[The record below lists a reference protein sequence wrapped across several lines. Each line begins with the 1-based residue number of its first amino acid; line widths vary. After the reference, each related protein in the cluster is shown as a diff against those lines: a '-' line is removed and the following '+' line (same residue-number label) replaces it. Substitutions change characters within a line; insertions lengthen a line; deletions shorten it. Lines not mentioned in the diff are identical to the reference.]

1 MWLSYSSSASLL
13 ELSPHWA
20 ACCLLQQALMC
31 WSVLSWVFGATAL
44 LSYPGS
50 VPLNPSWSFPRPQS
64 SKSPFLYLYP
74 SHSSFFRFSPYPL
87 LMTWRSRCTLAFA
100 CLWSEIAGITLFP
113 FPREHSWGAPL
124 PLEHCLRISIPLP
137 SLEQKKPCQA
147 LLPEHSLLSWCYDA
161 WIYGQSL
168 ALLGSSYFF
177 SLQPGLLTH
186 QNWVCSS
193 STILLSIIDL
203 LTKPQETTHALW
215 DSIILFRVATLL
227 NSLCSPQ
234 CPACHFHFLC

>member
-1 MWLSYSSSASLL
+1 MWLNYSNSASLL

-50 VPLNPSWSFPRPQS
+50 VPLNPSRPFLRPQS

-87 LMTWRSRCTLAFA
+87 LMTWRSRCTPAFA
-100 CLWSEIAGITLFP
+100 CLWSETAGITLFP

-124 PLEHCLRISIPLP
+124 LLENCLRISITLP
-137 SLEQKKPCQA
+137 SLEQKKLCQA
-147 LLPEHSLLSWCYDA
+147 LLPEHSLLSWYYDA
-161 WIYGQSL
+161 WIHWQSL
-168 ALLGSSYFF
+168 PLLGSSYFF
-177 SLQPGLLTH
+177 SITWAVNPPKLSLLIFHNPLEHHWPSNKTTSNHASSMGLNYTLPGGY
-186 QNWVCSS
+186 
-193 STILLSIIDL
+193 
-203 LTKPQETTHALW
+203 TT
-215 DSIILFRVATLL
+215 
-227 NSLCSPQ
+227 
-234 CPACHFHFLC
+234 